1 MSLTV
6 IQMQTNL
13 DAANDAYAVAT
24 NSQQYTVGNRSKT
37 NQRLKELRQE
47 IQFWSGEIAKKN
59 RGGIQIR
66 GITTE

>member
-6 IQMQTNL
+6 EQMQTNL
-13 DAANDAYAVAT
+13 DAANSSYAVAV
-24 NSQQYTVGNRSKT
+24 NSQAYTVGNRSKT

-59 RGGIQIR
+59 RGGIQVR
-66 GITTE
+66 GITTV

>member
-1 MSLTV
+1 MSLTAA
-6 IQMQTNL
+6 QMQTNL
-13 DAANDAYAVAT
+13 DAVNEAYAIAV

-37 NQRLKELRQE
+37 NQRVKELREE

-59 RGGIQIR
+59 RGGIQVR

>member
-6 IQMQTNL
+6 VQMQTNL
-13 DAANDAYAVAT
+13 DAANDAYAVAV

-37 NQRLKELRQE
+37 NQRVKELREE

-66 GITTE
+66 GITTV